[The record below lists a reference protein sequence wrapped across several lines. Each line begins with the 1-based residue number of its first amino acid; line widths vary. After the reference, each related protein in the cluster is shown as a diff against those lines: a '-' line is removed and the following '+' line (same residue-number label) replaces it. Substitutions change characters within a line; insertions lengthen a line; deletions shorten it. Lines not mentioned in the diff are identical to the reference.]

1 MTIAII
7 VSFFDL
13 RSDLRR
19 LIAEL
24 SKTNKVILFVKPEH
38 EALIKRHLSNEISYR
53 LINEAKPTLRNFL
66 TTRLF
71 LLFKKLPKSKRNY
84 YLMETFKAHGLTN
97 SKTKKKSVIDYIFTK
112 THTTFYEL

>member
-7 VSFFDL
+7 VYFFDL

-71 LLFKKLPKSKRNY
+71 LLCKKLP
-84 YLMETFKAHGLTN
+84 
-97 SKTKKKSVIDYIFTK
+97 
-112 THTTFYEL
+112 